1 MFLGDL
7 NESINMKSP
16 ESSSRQDTL
25 FCSDFGPK
33 AMHFLQAKQKLNFR
47 PETATCVMC
56 FFRSDF
62 EPKEKHL
69 LQAK

>member
-33 AMHFLQAKQKLNFR
+33 AMHFLQAKPKLNFR
-47 PETATCVMC
+47 LEIATIYVI
-56 FFRSDF
+56 FFS
-62 EPKEKHL
+62 
-69 LQAK
+69 